1 MAQIYEDE
9 KVLALL
15 IARGII
21 DETQKKRIL
30 ANKRDAEKKLRQRG
44 HEPTEENLTVLDVIE
59 PMRLKS
65 TADRKTPVTE
75 ELVARTLADDLGYE
89 FKRIDPLELDL
100 DVVTRTIPQS
110 FAIKHLVVPVA
121 MTDGLLEVVAFN
133 PTRREVFEDIERVT
147 KLKVA
152 PKMGTKSNI
161 IKIIREF
168 FGFKS
173 SITAAESI
181 LGSPLDELQNLERLT
196 KVGTAEEI
204 SSSDT
209 HVKNSVDYLFNYA
222 FDQRAS
228 DMHFEPK
235 RDYGLVRM
243 RIDGILHDVY
253 RVPKRVHPAMVAR
266 IKALSRMDVAEKRR
280 PQDGRIKLSRGEGE
294 GDTEAEIRVSV
305 VPVAFGE
312 KAVLR
317 FLDPTFLFQ
326 ALNHLGF
333 TKEDLVKYFQ
343 MIRVPHGIILVTGP
357 TGSGKTTTLYSTLK
371 SLANPQINI
380 TTIEDP
386 VEMIAQEFNQIS
398 VNPAV
403 GVTFD
408 SILRYILRQ
417 DPDVL
422 MVGEMRDNETVVNA
436 IQAAL
441 TGHLV
446 FSTVHTNDAPSTF
459 ARLIDLEAEPFLVS
473 STVIGIIA
481 QRLLRTNCPHCSV
494 TVKVPASK
502 LLPLKLTEMKPEYKL
517 RMGKGCIECR
527 HTGYLGRTA
536 VFEILPVTEGI
547 RDLIHKGADPIK
559 MRELALE
566 EGMVTLKEAALER
579 MWRGDTTHREVM
591 RVILGVA

>member
-1 MAQIYEDE
+1 MAHIYEDE

-15 IARGII
+15 VARGII

-30 ANKRDAEKKLRQRG
+30 ASKRDAEKKLRQRG

-65 TADRKTPVTE
+65 PADRKIPVTE

-235 RDYGLVRM
+235 RDFGLVRM

-253 RVPKRVHPAMVAR
+253 KVPKRVHPAMVAR

-280 PQDGRIKLSRGEGE
+280 PQDGRIKISRGEGE
-294 GDTEAEIRVSV
+294 MEAEIRVSV

-326 ALNHLGF
+326 ALNYLGF

-343 MIRVPHGIILVTGP
+343 MIRAPHGIILVTGP

-417 DPDVL
+417 DPDVV
-422 MVGEMRDNETVVNA
+422 MVGEMRDIETVVNA

-459 ARLIDLEAEPFLVS
+459 ARLIDLKAEPFLVS

-481 QRLLRTNCPHCSV
+481 QRLLRNNCPHCSV
-494 TVKVPASK
+494 TVKVPANE
-502 LLPLKLTEMKPEYKL
+502 LLPLKLTDKKPEYNL

-536 VFEILPVTEGI
+536 VFEILPVTEKI
-547 RDLIHKGADPIK
+547 RDLVHKGADPTK
-559 MRELALE
+559 MMKVALD
-566 EGMVTLKEAALER
+566 EGMVTLKEAALDR
-579 MWRGDTTHREVM
+579 MWRGETTHREVM
-591 RVILGVA
+591 RVILGVV